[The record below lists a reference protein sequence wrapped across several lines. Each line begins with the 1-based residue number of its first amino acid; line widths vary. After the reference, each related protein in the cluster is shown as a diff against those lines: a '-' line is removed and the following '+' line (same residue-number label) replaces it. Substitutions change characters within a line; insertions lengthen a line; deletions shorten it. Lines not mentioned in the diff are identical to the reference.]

1 MTTEQNQDGFTRP
14 RYFTGQMLTADD
26 FQQEQEYHNGK
37 RLLLNRCLF
46 GARVACG
53 LVVLIEIES
62 LIVSPGLAL
71 DCAGNEI
78 YVPGPFSGPFP
89 DKDGLYFLHL
99 LYTETES
106 APVPGLYSET
116 EAGGSAYSRIVE
128 GFELVW
134 SAEDSMAKH
143 PWENGAWKTCGETHP
158 LTIARLVVR
167 SGGVELDEKF
177 AARINAGR
185 TGWSE

>member
-1 MTTEQNQDGFTRP
+1 MTADQNQDGFTRP
-14 RYFTGQMLTADD
+14 RYFTGQMLTAND

-37 RLLLNRCLF
+37 RRLLNRCLF

-53 LVVLIEIES
+53 LGILFEKGT
-62 LIVSPGLAL
+62 LIVNPGLAL

-78 YVPGPFSGPFP
+78 YLPGPFSGPLP
-89 DKDGLYFLHL
+89 DKDGLYFLQL

-106 APVPGLYSET
+106 APVPDLYSET
-116 EAGGSAYSRIVE
+116 EASGTAFSRIVE

-134 SAEDSMAKH
+134 SAEDSMADH
-143 PWENGAWKTCGETHP
+143 PWANGAWKTCGETHP
-158 LTIARLVVR
+158 LTIARVVVR

-185 TGWSE
+185 TGWSG